1 VEGTVIFAGV
11 IFLVGLL
18 FSWFAVFGWRHRK
31 EEKIS
36 LLEAGILKATGAE
49 PLPLTRFD
57 RWLQNF
63 QLVMM
68 SIFGPS
74 LIFIGVTGF
83 LIEAGVI

>member
-1 VEGTVIFAGV
+1 MEGAVIVAAI
-11 IFLVGLL
+11 IFLVGVL
-18 FSWFAVFGWRHRK
+18 FTWLAVLGWRHRR

-36 LLEAGILKATGAE
+36 LLEAAILKTTGAE

-68 SIFGPS
+68 SIFGPA
-74 LIFIGVTGF
+74 LLFIGVTGF
-83 LIEAGVI
+83 LIELGAL

>member
-1 VEGTVIFAGV
+1 VEGAVIVAGV

-18 FSWFAVFGWRHRK
+18 FSCFAVIGWRHRK

-36 LLEAGILKATGAE
+36 LLEAAILKTTGAE

-68 SIFGPS
+68 SVFGPA

-83 LIEAGVI
+83 LIELGVL